1 MNFLVLLLICGMIL
15 TIAYFTYGKFIENKL
30 EIDPARKTPAVEMSD
45 GVDYVATK
53 KPVLLGHHFATI
65 AGGGPI
71 VGPITAVV
79 FGWLPAVL
87 WILFGSIFMGGVHDY
102 TSLQASIRHRGQ
114 SIGAIIKEYIGR
126 RGQTLFLIFSIATLI
141 LIVGVFI
148 ILVADTFSAVP
159 EAATA
164 SVLFIL
170 LAPIF
175 GVMVN
180 QMRINLFV
188 ASIFGII
195 AMFLSIYIG
204 MLFPI
209 QLDSAVWSII
219 LIIYAYVAS
228 VLPVWVLLQ
237 PRDYLNSFL
246 LYGMIIGATIGVILF
261 APEIKFP
268 AYVSFYNENLGYLFP
283 ILFITIACGAL
294 SGFHSLVSSGTTAK
308 QLDNEKSGRFITYG
322 GMLIEAFLAV
332 IAIGSVIYLS
342 QAEFTARLAE
352 LKTPVGMFSAGIG
365 EFMSAFGLPIEI
377 GTSFVALTVS
387 AFLLTSL
394 DSATRLGRYAVQEF
408 CEERAPKIAK
418 NAHASTFI
426 IVAFAAILALSG
438 TWSTVWPI
446 FGAANQMLGALA
458 LLAVTAWLAKRKTKT
473 TFTAIP
479 MVIMFVITL
488 SALIVIMQQN
498 FIKGNYIL
506 VVIAIALFILC
517 IALVIE
523 AWQTFTRTKSTD
535 KTIKA

>member
-1 MNFLVLLLICGMIL
+1 MNFLVLLLICGIIL

>member
-1 MNFLVLLLICGMIL
+1 VNFLVLLLICGIIL

-219 LIIYAYVAS
+219 LVIYAYVAS

>member
-1 MNFLVLLLICGMIL
+1 MNFLVLLLICGIIL

-180 QMRINLFV
+180 QMRVNLFV

-246 LYGMIIGATIGVILF
+246 LYGMMIGATIGVILF

-283 ILFITIACGAL
+283 ILFITVACGAL

-498 FIKGNYIL
+498 IIKGNYIL

>member
-1 MNFLVLLLICGMIL
+1 MNFLLLLLVCAVIL
-15 TIAYFTYGKFIENKL
+15 TFAYFTYGKFLERRL
-30 EIDPARKTPAVEMSD
+30 EIDPSRKTPAVELSD

-79 FGWLPAVL
+79 FGWVPAVL
-87 WILFGSIFMGGVHDY
+87 WIIFGSIFMGGVHDY

-114 SIGAIIKEYIGR
+114 SIGTIIKEYIGR
-126 RGQTLFLIFSIATLI
+126 RGQTLFLIFSIATII

-159 EAATA
+159 AAATA
-164 SVLFIL
+164 SMLFIL

-175 GVMVN
+175 GFVVN
-180 QMRINLFV
+180 QMRVNLVV
-188 ASIFGII
+188 ASIFGVIG
-195 AMFLSIYIG
+195 MFLSIYIG

-209 QLDSAVWSII
+209 QLDSSVWSII
-219 LIIYAYVAS
+219 LIIYAYIAS

-246 LYGMIIGATIGVILF
+246 LYGMMIGATIGVLLF
-261 APEIKFP
+261 APQIKYP
-268 AYVSFYNENLGYLFP
+268 AYVGFYNENLGYLFP

-308 QLDNEKSGRFITYG
+308 QLDNEKNGRFITYG

-342 QAEFTARLAE
+342 QAEFAARLGE

-365 EFMSAFGLPIEI
+365 EFMSSFGLPMEI

-408 CEERAPKIAK
+408 CEERVPKIAK
-418 NAHASTFI
+418 NPHAATLV
-426 IVAFAAILALSG
+426 IVAFASLLALSG
-438 TWSTVWPI
+438 TWTTVWPI

-458 LLAVTAWLAKRKTKT
+458 LLAVTAWLTKRKTKT
-473 TFTAIP
+473 AFTAIP
-479 MVIMFVITL
+479 MVIMFMITL
-488 SALIVIMQQN
+488 SALVVIMQQN

-506 VVIAIALFILC
+506 VVIATLLFILC
-517 IALVIE
+517 IALIVE
-523 AWQTFTRTKSTD
+523 AWQTFTRTKSSD
-535 KTIKA
+535 KSIKV